1 MSMHADLTF
10 LKTFT
15 SNDSGK
21 MTKYI
26 NMFLKS
32 AEPSLQQMK
41 SQVEQKDWTA
51 LKTTSHSL
59 KSQLKY
65 MGVAI
70 GVDLAFAIEQSSG
83 DMKDLDKIPET
94 LSKLETVVTGACAEL
109 RDELTKL

>member
-1 MSMHADLTF
+1 MSQFADLTF

-26 NMFLKS
+26 NMFLKA

-41 SQVEQKDWTA
+41 SQVDQSDWSA

-65 MGVAI
+65 MGVAK
-70 GVDLAFAIEQSSG
+70 GVDLAFSIEQSSG
-83 DMKDLDKIPET
+83 DGKDLDKIPET
-94 LSKLETVVTGACAEL
+94 LTELESIVNGACTEL
-109 RDELTKL
+109 REELAKL